1 MFLLGK
7 WQKTSQLCCW
17 CDAFY
22 WLLLVPVIGSLLI
35 ICLFLL
41 KYYYC
46 FEECYTP
53 TKKNLETWPEQ
64 FIKFMTFLFFY
75 QSFHMHPRYVI
86 RPQGFCVIKV
96 NLNWLRR
103 SAVREKR
110 CLIHAVTPFWCFLI
124 NTNLGLKWCLC
135 VWVGVFICVF
145 TRESETT
152 PYLPPAVTGLRGSL
166 MLKRVIGPLALLKR
180 DFKWLWL
187 HPH

>member
-1 MFLLGK
+1 MWCVLLAPFSSCYWQFAHYMPIPSK
-7 WQKTSQLCCW
+7 VLLLFWRMLYTHQKTLKLDQN
-17 CDAFY
+17 
-22 WLLLVPVIGSLLI
+22 SLLSS
-35 ICLFLL
+35 
-41 KYYYC
+41 
-46 FEECYTP
+46 
-53 TKKNLETWPEQ
+53 WPS
-64 FIKFMTFLFFY
+64 FFFY

-152 PYLPPAVTGLRGSL
+152 AYLPPAVTGLRGSL